1 MILHPPGSGACKFIG
16 SVLSYSFSS
25 KHTGKRLSVPGAPVN
40 SKRLERDVKPGWSA
54 VSLGVWQGLDTEP
67 RKFITPRKASEAL
80 PAGLYLS
87 NRCLPEARRGS
98 CTKWTQ
104 WHQPHVYQ
112 GGDLVSVQ
120 FAVLLLLILAEQKQR
135 VLPVGAGREE
145 QRAKTPVTENSY
157 SASQVCK
164 RQENL
169 DPLKTVS
176 FSSLSR
182 LLSSAL
188 TLWSVPRGSHTAW
201 LLWGGV
207 PATHWWP
214 LSISGCCTLPA
225 ISAQAMTVA
234 GSCRRRAQVGE
245 LTSLSPE
252 HSRGICRNEALASE
266 RVDILC
272 QLGKQNYST
281 GEIPLYYTSHIKS

>member
-16 SVLSYSFSS
+16 SLLSYSFSS
-25 KHTGKRLSVPGAPVN
+25 KHSGKRLSVPWEPVN
-40 SKRLERDVKPGWSA
+40 WERLERDVAPGWSA
-54 VSLGVWQGLDTEP
+54 VSLGVRQGLGTEP
-67 RKFITPRKASEAL
+67 RKFITPSKASEAL
-80 PAGLYLS
+80 PAGLSLS

-104 WHQPHVYQ
+104 WHQSPVYQ
-112 GGDLVSVQ
+112 GGDPGSIH

-145 QRAKTPVTENSY
+145 QQAKNPVTENSY

-169 DPLKTVS
+169 DQLKAVG

-188 TLWSVPRGSHTAW
+188 TLWSVSVPRGSHTAW
-201 LLWGGV
+201 LLWGAV

-214 LSISGCCTLPA
+214 LSISGCCMLPA
-225 ISAQAMTVA
+225 LSAQAMTVA
-234 GSCRRRAQVGE
+234 VPCRRRAQVGE
-245 LTSLSPE
+245 LTSLSPGLRQKTFYISWE
-252 HSRGICRNEALASE
+252 SRTIQQGKS
-266 RVDILC
+266 LC
-272 QLGKQNYST
+272 ITYLT
-281 GEIPLYYTSHIKS
+281 